1 MSKNGQNKSTKNVI
15 LWTLIGIAS
24 AAVIAFC
31 IYCFAVILP
40 AKREADRLALE
51 EQRKQQELEQTM
63 APTATTA
70 PTSEPTATPGI
81 TEQPTPT
88 EPAVE
93 PTATSTPTPKPT
105 NTPVPTATST
115 PAPDGSHEHK
125 WVAQEQPATCTVG
138 GRTWEQ
144 CECGETQNEVIF
156 EATGHGT
163 LVYTVVKE
171 PTSDE
176 EGKYEEVCEL
186 CREVVNEG
194 NIKKL
199 DPTPIPTATSTP
211 TPKPTNTPTPT
222 ATPKPTNTPVPT
234 ATSTPTPKPT
244 NTPVPTATSTPT
256 PKPTNTPKPTT
267 PPKPTSTPMPN
278 PTAKPVFGEIMIS
291 GGETNITLTTLAPVE
306 YLISLGGGP
315 NATELEYAIA
325 RDEILDV
332 RLTKGNNDKQYT
344 LKLQPNGMNGKTGI
358 VLTLYGTDEY
368 GNRVVCDEVTIS
380 VKVEIKEYDPV
391 ADGYPVFVETWTY
404 EGFTMEVWQVDKA
417 GYRSSVL
424 IVTGEGEVT
433 RDICLGWTTYLDYN
447 RSIEKMYF
455 SDGITKISS
464 GLPTEATKEVRLPST
479 LKELGSGA
487 FRNSIHLE
495 EVILPEGL
503 ERIERGAFSH
513 CYELER
519 VVLPSTLKYIGRG
532 AFTHKVQSPT
542 NYENI
547 LKEVTIPKSVEWIGY
562 GAFEYRYD
570 LMLTLES
577 GIDTSSYEEGWNY
590 DGMNEPLTMIT
601 E

>member
-1 MSKNGQNKSTKNVI
+1 MSENKQKKKMNRSVI

-31 IYCFAVILP
+31 IYCFAVVIP
-40 AKREADRLALE
+40 EKREAERLALE

-70 PTSEPTATPGI
+70 PTSEPTETPGL
-81 TEQPTPT
+81 TEKPTPT
-88 EPAVE
+88 EPTATVKPTAE
-93 PTATSTPTPKPT
+93 PTETVAPTETPVITEEPTVAPAATSTPEPTATPKPT

-115 PAPDGSHEHK
+115 PIPTPTEVPHEHK
-125 WVAQEQPATCTVG
+125 WADKEQPATCTTG
-138 GRTWEQ
+138 GRTWEE
-144 CECGETQNEVIF
+144 CKCGEIQNEVIL
-156 EATGHGT
+156 EATGHGK
-163 LVYTVVKE
+163 LIYTVTKE
-171 PTSDE
+171 PTTE
-176 EGKYEEVCEL
+176 AEGKYKETCEVCGT
-186 CREVVNEG
+186 VVNEG

-234 ATSTPTPKPT
+234 ATSTP
-244 NTPVPTATSTPT
+244 
-256 PKPTNTPKPTT
+256 
-267 PPKPTSTPMPN
+267 MPN

-291 GGETNITLTTLAPVE
+291 SGETNITLTTLAPVE
-306 YLISLGGGP
+306 YTIFLGGGP

-344 LKLQPNGMNGKTGI
+344 LKLQANGMNGKTGI

-503 ERIERGAFSH
+503 ERIDRGAFSH